1 MAVADNLLDPLGL
14 NIGDVSDMQSA
25 ATDQE
30 VSHGTF
36 GEMQARFD
44 GQAGAF
50 AYLVAQHRLRQAE
63 YIKHPKYQPQLL

>member
-1 MAVADNLLDPLGL
+1 VTNVFNLQQSLIDATLTIPENLMAVADNLLDPLGL

-36 GEMQARFD
+36 GEMQALKSCNF
-44 GQAGAF
+44 
-50 AYLVAQHRLRQAE
+50 
-63 YIKHPKYQPQLL
+63 PP